1 MTDYD
6 NTNRGV
12 LFTNDKREKDSH
24 PNMTGKINIEGKDY
38 WLSAWT
44 KTSKNGNKFL
54 SLNAKEMEARVE
66 PAPAD
71 FIDDDLDLPF

>member
-6 NTNRGV
+6 NTNSGV
-12 LFTNDKREKDSH
+12 LFANDKREKDTH
-24 PNMTGKINIEGKDY
+24 PNMTGKINVDGVDY

-54 SLNAKEMEARVE
+54 SLSVKPMEARAE
-66 PAPAD
+66 TPAPAD
-71 FIDDDLDLPF
+71 FIDDDLPF

>member
-66 PAPAD
+66 TPAPAD
-71 FIDDDLDLPF
+71 FIDDDLPF

>member
-6 NTNRGV
+6 NTNSGV
-12 LFTNDKREKDSH
+12 LFANDKREKDTH
-24 PNMTGKINIEGKDY
+24 PNMTGKINVDGVDY

-54 SLNAKEMEARVE
+54 SLSVKPMEARAE